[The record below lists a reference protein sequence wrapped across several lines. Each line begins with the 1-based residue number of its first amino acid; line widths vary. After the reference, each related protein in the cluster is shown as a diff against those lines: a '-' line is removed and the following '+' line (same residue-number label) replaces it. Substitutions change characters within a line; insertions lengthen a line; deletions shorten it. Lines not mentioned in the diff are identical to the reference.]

1 MSTDW
6 KKFFTD
12 FKDGWIRFFS
22 YVMFI
27 AITINFLEIV
37 MRVLFNASVDLL
49 FDLPAWLTTW
59 SMMLISGMIL
69 LDNEHLCIEAIRSK
83 LTGSAAKSLDFINNV
98 LTTLF
103 AATVTYA
110 GVLFTAQLYE
120 FNTAF
125 TRIITI
131 PKWMVESCIPLGMG
145 VFTICAVIKTIQDLK
160 RNYAEEEQKE
170 EE

>member
-6 KKFFTD
+6 KKCIIA

-22 YVMFI
+22 YVMFA

-37 MRVLFNASVDLL
+37 MRVLFNSSVDLL

-69 LDNEHLCIEAIRSK
+69 LDNEHLCIEAVRSK
-83 LTGSAAKSLDFINNV
+83 MTGKAAKTLDFINNI
-98 LTTLF
+98 LTIIF
-103 AATVTYA
+103 AATVTYS
-110 GVLFTAQLYE
+110 GILFVAQLYA

-131 PKWMVESCIPLGMG
+131 PKWMVESCIPIGMG
-145 VFTICAVIKTIQDLK
+145 VFTICAVIKTVQDLK
-160 RNYAEEEQKE
+160 KKYSEE
-170 EE
+170 

>member
-6 KKFFTD
+6 KKRLTA
-12 FKDGWIRFFS
+12 FKDQWIVFFS
-22 YVMFI
+22 YVLFI

-37 MRVLFNASVDLL
+37 MRVIFNSSIDLM

-83 LTGSAAKSLDFINNV
+83 LKGTPAKCLDFINNV
-98 LTTLF
+98 LTTIF
-103 AATVTYA
+103 AAIVTYS
-110 GVLFTAQLYE
+110 GVLFVKQLYT
-120 FNTAF
+120 FNTSF

-131 PKWMVESCIPLGMG
+131 PKWMVEICIPIGMG
-145 VFTICAVIKTIQDLK
+145 VFTICAIIKTVQDLRK
-160 RNYAEEEQKE
+160 KYDEE
-170 EE
+170 